1 MLYTLFLFWVST
13 EADGFREENAR
24 VMMNFIIFLLLI
36 SSACS
41 AAVWPSG

>member
-13 EADGFREENAR
+13 EADGFREESAR
-24 VMMNFIIFLLLI
+24 VMINFIIFLLLI
-36 SSACS
+36 SSVLT